1 MNNEERYSKPV
12 VGRVFTLRER
22 KDSPRIDSLARAYRD
37 VFIRTTPKYSRRII
51 SYLDGPFFV
60 LFLLFLS
67 KERGKRDFINL
78 AREFSLAVWGMNT

>member
-22 KDSPRIDSLARAYRD
+22 KDSPRIDSLACVYRD
-37 VFIRTTPKYSRRII
+37 VF
-51 SYLDGPFFV
+51 DGPFFA

-67 KERGKRDFINL
+67 KERGKRDFK
-78 AREFSLAVWGMNT
+78 EFSLAVCLGMNT